1 MPKVNE
7 NTDITVP
14 LKNLIAVI
22 IAVALSATAYY
33 AITGRV
39 TFLEHQQGVIW
50 QKIYFLENWI
60 NTFEPS
66 ESIQRSMSTQQDILI
81 RIAVM
86 EEKIKELEGE

>member
-7 NTDITVP
+7 NTDIIVP

-50 QKIYFLENWI
+50 KKIYFLENWI

-66 ESIQRSMSTQQDILI
+66 ESIQRAMQVQQDILI

>member
-14 LKNLIAVI
+14 LKNLVAVI

-50 QKIYFLENWI
+50 QKIHFLENWI

>member
-66 ESIQRSMSTQQDILI
+66 ESIQRSMTTQQDILI

>member
-7 NTDITVP
+7 NTDIIVP
-14 LKNLIAVI
+14 LKNFIAVI

-66 ESIQRSMSTQQDILI
+66 ESIQRSMTTQQDILI

>member
-14 LKNLIAVI
+14 LKNLVAVI

-66 ESIQRSMSTQQDILI
+66 ESIQRSMTTQQDILI